1 MNKFLRV
8 FRRFTTEM
16 VLLLFVNGPSCSCTF
31 KNTIYC
37 RQAGHLFQANR
48 EFLTSI
54 CEFQHPHSSKK
65 FFLCLAYDASVVA
78 AIQNLAHNNR
88 QQIAAVQAEIS
99 LLKTLMKSQPKED
112 GTSKSPVQYDQD
124 SVENFVKL
132 LTALQEEQM
141 KLSANV
147 TNVSNDM
154 KDEFYRKQV
163 RVHTSERLRM
173 RVVLIKGHV
182 LINSRQF
189 KGNTPFIGCFSIC
202 FSSVP
207 SSFSCNYMPC
217 SGCSALHA
225 LNSN

>member
-1 MNKFLRV
+1 MTSKCKLQNSHPSI
-8 FRRFTTEM
+8 
-16 VLLLFVNGPSCSCTF
+16 VL
-31 KNTIYC
+31 
-37 RQAGHLFQANR
+37 
-48 EFLTSI
+48 
-54 CEFQHPHSSKK
+54 
-65 FFLCLAYDASVVA
+65 FFCLAYDASVVA

-124 SVENFVKL
+124 SLENFVKL

-163 RVHTSERLRM
+163 RVHTLERLGM
-173 RVVLIKGHV
+173 RVVSIK
-182 LINSRQF
+182 RA
-189 KGNTPFIGCFSIC
+189 CFSKFNGIQR
-202 FSSVP
+202 
-207 SSFSCNYMPC
+207 
-217 SGCSALHA
+217 
-225 LNSN
+225 